1 MAKALKGQF
10 AKSQTVNTQGEFI
23 GGREAV
29 AAFGSEARF
38 TPSAPVAQNVA
49 ADSSAYSLNTDLLAD
64 GGSERSGGGLG
75 LSCPSGKELLLRFI
89 SQHGDSYS
97 DSGESILLRGV
108 TRGEIN
114 DEINPSVAVGG
125 SFSGVIDIDGDLDN
139 ISVFLIAGQVYS
151 VSLRGT
157 GADPLFDSFLRVF
170 NPAANGGAQVA
181 IDDDGGNGLYSFL
194 TFQATFTGQYVIQAS
209 SFNNNPN
216 DALNLDTGGYTLNV
230 IQRPAADPI
239 GDTNATSVP
248 LSLGTTFGFRE
259 TGAGA
264 NNNPLNQPGNPIGY
278 PAGTFNGDSDRY
290 SVTLQAGHFYQFK
303 VAGGWDGQPGAEN
316 DTAIALYDSTGTAAG
331 LLVFNDD
338 VDAGNGDFS
347 SALSFYAQTTGT
359 YYFDVMA
366 YAPGNAGYIIEFED
380 IDYAALDPLDSINWD
395 SAENVPFVDVA
406 GVPTAYVYFAVA
418 GESFGELNDAG
429 TGPRESFGWSDYEK
443 QQVMLALEQ
452 FEHILGVNYEITTDS
467 SLATFR
473 LITTTSTEFGAYFYP
488 QDPSYGD
495 AQGIGAFNVD
505 NLGWDPEDV
514 GNVNSSGGLIQG
526 GFAFSVILH
535 EFGHAHGQSHPHDNG
550 GGSDIMLGV
559 TDIDSLGIFDL
570 NQSVYTV
577 MSYNDGW
584 ETHPD
589 GHGALAGNGLPLG
602 FRSDAGWQGTLSAF
616 DIASLQ
622 QRYGVAPAYATGDNV
637 YTLLDVNNEGTYYTT
652 IWDTG
657 GNDTIAYNGA
667 TRNAVIDLTAATID
681 YSPTGAGVISF
692 VRTLPGETNAQAI
705 KGGFTIANGVVIEN
719 ATGGGGNDQ
728 LIGNAAANVLTGNGG
743 NDNFAGR
750 AGDDTIHGGAGTDTA
765 YYDGNRADYTITAII
780 TDGAITGFTVKDNNT
795 AAPANSGNPIKV
807 ANEGTDTLDGVE
819 SLHFGNANFSLVG
832 TVVVLD
838 GDGAVVSVH
847 TTIQAAIDAATTV
860 AGYTIVAGAGT
871 YAEDVNVTKGVR
883 IEGANV
889 GVAGDDTRGTET
901 SVRSFTISTDDVTI
915 DGVEVTG
922 SANSAGVYVNA
933 GSDNFSLVNSS
944 LDGLTDAYGV
954 LTGQVEGLDITDN
967 LLVGYGIGIYVSG
980 GGSTGE
986 IHSNIFQG
994 GGLEAVPATTNE
1006 GLYNGIILE
1015 TSHVAVSDNTFDN
1028 MYYSSIVITPF
1039 GPDTVDLATFI
1050 TGNDYPGTLAE
1061 RVIFVYP
1068 TNDTHNVLGTEANE
1082 GFDAET
1088 AQLATGSGGYGY
1100 TSASTSFNGRGGNDY
1115 AWGGELAD
1123 TFIGGS
1129 GSDQLFGKGGND
1141 DLTGGTDNDLIDGG
1155 AGTDTAHIGGTLSY
1169 LDTVAGWAIT
1179 SGVDGTDFVQNTEV
1193 VIDGGGQRNLLVR
1206 GTGYATLQA
1215 ALTGASTGD
1224 YVRLA
1229 TGSYTGIVNY
1239 SVGGLTVIAQPGAVQ
1254 NNLTYA
1260 TMSAF
1265 GITVLAASGADTITG
1280 SANNDTLNGG
1290 GGADVLNGGA
1300 GADYL
1305 DGGGAGAAHL
1315 NGGSGNDTIVVD
1327 ADDLVGEAIAGGFD
1341 NVVAKVSY
1349 ALNAGAEVEVLS
1361 TTNHGGTAAINLG
1374 GNEFGQV
1381 LVGNAGNNYLD
1392 GGGGADLLAGLGG
1405 DDVYIVDAD
1414 DRVDE
1419 GAGGGY
1425 DNVAAK
1431 TSYVLE
1437 FGQQIEVLST
1447 SNHGGTDA
1455 INLTG
1460 NDLNQVVIG
1469 NAGAN
1474 VLNGGF
1480 GDDLLQ
1486 GLGGAD
1492 MFAFTTTPGAG
1503 NVDTIVDFLS
1513 GTDKIGLDDATFSGL
1528 TAGPLP
1534 AGAFVTGTAALDADD
1549 RIIYDSATGALY
1561 FDADGVGGVAM
1572 VQFAT
1577 LSGLPALTAGDFTVI

>member
-10 AKSQTVNTQGEFI
+10 AKSQTVNTQDQFI

-29 AAFGSEARF
+29 AALGTEARF
-38 TPSAPVAQNVA
+38 TPSFEIQNAVADFN
-49 ADSSAYSLNTDLLAD
+49 AYSFSVD
-64 GGSERSGGGLG
+64 GFTFTKGETGTIGLP
-75 LSCPSGKELLLRFI
+75 CPSDKELYLNYI
-89 SQHGDSYS
+89 SQHGAPLANEDS
-97 DSGESILLRGV
+97 SILRALLGN
-108 TRGEIN
+108 EIA
-114 DEINPSVAVGG
+114 DEGALTVAVGG
-125 SFSGVIDIDGDLDN
+125 SVSGNIDVDGDVDP
-139 ISVFLIAGQVYS
+139 ISVFLVAGQVYL

-157 GADPLFDSFLRVF
+157 GANPINDSFLQVR
-170 NPAANGGAQVA
+170 NPSNTLVAQ
-181 IDDDGGNGLYSFL
+181 DDDGGNDLYSI
-194 TFQATFTGQYVIQAS
+194 ATFTAS
-209 SFNNNPN
+209 VTGNYTIFAQTFTNPGSP
-216 DALNLDTGGYTLNV
+216 DTGGWTV
-230 IQRPAADPI
+230 DVRQRTADAV

-248 LSLGTTFGFRE
+248 LALGTTFGFRE
-259 TGAGA
+259 AAGIA
-264 NNNPLNQPGNPIGY
+264 PAQPPID
-278 PAGTFNGDSDRY
+278 PALAGDLDRY
-290 SVTLQAGHFYQFK
+290 SVTLIAGHFYTFK
-303 VAGGWDGQPGAEN
+303 VAASADYSTNYLSVP
-316 DTAIALYDSTGTAAG
+316 TGTVDTFIYLTNAG
-331 LLVFNDD
+331 GGIVVANDD
-338 VDAGNGDFS
+338 NSFPDDISSGFGFFATTSGTFYLNVTGYAG
-347 SALSFYAQTTGT
+347 QTG
-359 YYFDVMA
+359 
-366 YAPGNAGYIIEFED
+366 GYVIDFED
-380 IDYAALDPLDSINWD
+380 VDYANLDPLDSINWN
-395 SAENVPFVDVA
+395 SAENVPFVDVS

-452 FEHILGVNYEITTDS
+452 YEHILGVNYEITTDVNQ
-467 SLATFR
+467 ATFR

-488 QDPSYGD
+488 QDPGYGTQ
-495 AQGIGAFNVD
+495 QGIGAFNVD

-535 EFGHAHGQSHPHDNG
+535 EFGHAHGQSHPHDTG
-550 GGSDIMLGV
+550 GGSVVMVGTAGPD
-559 TDIDSLGIFDL
+559 TLGIFDL

-589 GHGALAGNGLPLG
+589 GALAGNGLPLG
-602 FRSDAGWQGTLSAF
+602 ARADAGWQGTLSAF

-622 QRYGVAPAYATGDNV
+622 ERYGVAPAYATGDNV

-657 GNDTIAYNGA
+657 GTDTIAYNGA

-692 VRTLPGETNAQAI
+692 VRTLPGETTAQAI
-705 KGGFTIANGVVIEN
+705 KGGFTIAKGVVIEN
-719 ATGGGGNDQ
+719 ATGGGGNDN

-743 NDNFAGR
+743 NDNFVGR
-750 AGDDTIHGGAGTDTA
+750 AGDDAIHGGAGTDTA
-765 YYDGNRADYTITAII
+765 YYDGNRADYTVTAII
-780 TDGAITGFTVKDNNT
+780 TGGVITGFTVKDNNI
-795 AAPANSGNPIKV
+795 AAPANSGNPISV

-819 SLHFGNANFSLVG
+819 GLDFADAVFSLAG
-832 TVVVLD
+832 TVAVFD
-838 GDGAVVSVH
+838 GDGALVSMH
-847 TTIQAAIDAATTV
+847 TTIQAAIDAVTTV
-860 AGYTIVAGAGT
+860 AGYRIFAGAGT

-883 IEGANV
+883 IEGANI

-901 SVRSFTISTDDVTI
+901 SVKSFTISADDVTI

-922 SANSAGVYVNA
+922 SSNSAGVYVAA

-944 LDGLTDAYGV
+944 LNGLTDAYGV
-954 LTGQVEGLDITDN
+954 LTGQVEGLDVTDN
-967 LLVGYGIGIYVSG
+967 LLVGYGIGVYVSG
-980 GGSTGE
+980 GGSTGD

-994 GGLEAVPATTNE
+994 GGLEAVPATTNQ

-1015 TSHVAVSDNTFDN
+1015 TSHVGVSDNTFDN

-1068 TNDTHNVLGTEANE
+1068 TNDTHNVLGTSANE

-1088 AQLATGSGGYGY
+1088 AQLAVISGGYGY
-1100 TSASTSFNGRGGNDY
+1100 TSASTSFDGRGGDDY

-1141 DLTGGTDNDLIDGG
+1141 DLTGGADNDLIDGG
-1155 AGTDTAHIGGTLSY
+1155 AGTDTAHIGGALSY

-1179 SGVDGTDFVQNTEV
+1179 SSADGTDFVQNTEV
-1193 VIDGGGQRNLLVR
+1193 VVDGDGHRNLLVR
-1206 GTGYATLQA
+1206 GSGYATLQA

-1224 YVRLA
+1224 YLRLA
-1229 TGSYTGIVNY
+1229 TGNYTGTVNY

-1254 NNLTYA
+1254 NNLIYA
-1260 TMSAF
+1260 TASAF
-1265 GITVLAASGADTITG
+1265 GITVLASGGADTITG
-1280 SANNDTLNGG
+1280 SANNDALNGG

-1305 DGGGAGAAHL
+1305 DGGGVGAAQL
-1315 NGGSGNDTIVVD
+1315 NGGSGDDTIVVD
-1327 ADDLVGEAIAGGFD
+1327 ADDLVGEAVGGGFD
-1341 NVVAKVSY
+1341 NVAAKVSY
-1349 ALNAGAEVEVLS
+1349 VLNAGAEVEILS
-1361 TTNHGGTAAINLG
+1361 TTNNAGTAAISLG

-1392 GGGGADLLAGLGG
+1392 GGGGVDLFAGLGG
-1405 DDVYIVDAD
+1405 NDTYIVDAD
-1414 DRVDE
+1414 DRVSE

-1425 DNVAAK
+1425 DSVAAK

-1437 FGQQIEVLST
+1437 VLQEVELLST
-1447 SNHGGTDA
+1447 TDNGGTSA

-1460 NDLNQVVIG
+1460 NEYGQVLVG

-1474 VLNGGF
+1474 ILDGGL
-1480 GDDLLQ
+1480 GNDILQ
-1486 GLGGAD
+1486 GLGGND
-1492 MFAFTTTPGAG
+1492 TFQFTAALGAG
-1503 NVDTIVDFLS
+1503 NVDTIVDFAA
-1513 GTDKIGLDDATFSGL
+1513 GDKITLDDAAFAGL
-1528 TAGPLP
+1528 TPGALP
-1534 AGAFVTGTAALDADD
+1534 AGAFVVGTAALDADD
-1549 RIIYDSATGALY
+1549 RIIYNSATGQLY
-1561 FDADGVGGVAM
+1561 FDADGVGGAAA

-1577 LSGLPALTAGDFTVI
+1577 LSGLPVLTAGDFTVI